1 MPPVIRLVL
10 VLAAGAGIG
19 IGGVILVQTVFG
31 DIPAIVAG
39 PATIAECE
47 GQLAALRE
55 NPVCAEGKERG
66 KKWMRD
72 FTVSTPVKPHAMPD
86 LSYEKKQ

>member
-1 MPPVIRLVL
+1 MHPVIRLVL

-55 NPVCAEGKERG
+55 NPVCAEGKESGR
-66 KKWMRD
+66 KWMRD